1 MATWRKISFLS
12 LLSVIILLG
21 GTLAAC
27 GSPAAQSNVVAER
40 PAEPADKVQLVLF
53 HFTQR

>member
-1 MATWRKISFLS
+1 MQNRMKIWGTFLAIIT
-12 LLSVIILLG
+12 LLA

-27 GSPAAQSNVVAER
+27 GSPAAQSNVVVER
-40 PAEPADKVQLVLF
+40 PSGPADKVQLVLF